1 MRPSQGIN
9 PFYFFKKKKQLIH
22 SKIDLSGI
30 KDKLAIEK
38 EEGNSDEENSNEE
51 ENEEEEE
58 KEEEE
63 EEKDESNGYSN
74 DSISSR
80 KKKAQ
85 IAVTKLLSLQ
95 QWDVFSFARHNKF
108 AELESLFIEGLNPD
122 SKDQNGNTLLIIAAQ
137 NDNKRILKLCLR
149 YGARI
154 NMQNSMGNTALHFA
168 TEYKYEN
175 IYNYLIQKGADTTIK
190 NLRGKKA
197 TEGLR

>member
-9 PFYFFKKKKQLIH
+9 PLYFFKKKKQLIH
-22 SKIDLSGI
+22 SKIDLSAI
-30 KDKLAIEK
+30 KDKLSIEK
-38 EEGNSDEENSNEE
+38 EEFNNNEDEDNPNE
-51 ENEEEEE
+51 EEEEE

-168 TEYKYEN
+168 KEYKYDN
-175 IYNYLIQKGADTTIK
+175 IYNYLIQKGAEPNIK
-190 NLRGKKA
+190 NLRGKRA